1 MAFLWW
7 LLECFHCYQK
17 GIHLCSGNHSLGS
30 GCIDNSWNGC
40 LGLHCCSHPFHH
52 PLQWRYPPHSI
63 LLPNFNHLNKDIPTP
78 TQANPRSQQD
88 LAIIPPVLCHIG
100 FVLGGIRSAATTNP
114 KGLLLHTWIRTQT
127 HQRHLQCQTLCHSTG
142 YPLSA
147 TAIMVIMRHYSH
159 EQSIWMLFKSI
170 LLIWKDIHW
179 RYLGGFE
186 YVIGLPYTFNLI
198 YF

>member
-1 MAFLWW
+1 MDALDYTVAAILSITLSNGDIHPIAFYSRTLTTWTRT
-7 LLECFHCYQK
+7 F
-17 GIHLCSGNHSLGS
+17 
-30 GCIDNSWNGC
+30 
-40 LGLHCCSHPFHH
+40 
-52 PLQWRYPPHSI
+52 PP
-63 LLPNFNHLNKDIPTP
+63 P
-78 TQANPRSQQD
+78 NPRSQQD

-127 HQRHLQCQTLCHSTG
+127 HQRHLQCQTLCRSTG